1 MVSDAIDFPIRKAQE
16 TFTIDIYLEN
26 GQSGGI
32 TAHPSSRTTSWLTL
46 GDWVGEPGLEGSDV
60 TSVDH
65 WYAIRHSFT
74 RRALLIGLQVSDQL
88 H

>member
-16 TFTIDIYLEN
+16 TLTIDIYLEN

-46 GDWVGEPGLEGSDV
+46 GDRVGEPDLGDSDA
-60 TSVDH
+60 TRVDH
-65 WYAIRHSFT
+65 WYAIRTLFPDGFVHK
-74 RRALLIGLQVSDQL
+74 D
-88 H
+88 